1 MKNVTIAIDDETY
14 RSARIRAAE
23 LGTSLSAMVKDYLQ
37 GLAVEPPVTG
47 VREMPMPFIAEPA
60 AKPLTE
66 GGPPYLVNGKR
77 IYTKDGKPRQPG
89 AFKGVSGAINDLD
102 EWPPEMLAFF
112 EKLQS
117 DPLDDGFDALP

>member
-23 LGTSLSAMVKDYLQ
+23 LGTSLSAMVKDYLL
-37 GLAVEPPVTG
+37 GLTVEPPVTG

-60 AKPLTE
+60 VKPLTE
-66 GGPPYLVNGKR
+66 GGPSYLVNGKR

-89 AFKGVSGAINDLD
+89 AFKGVSRAVDDLD

-117 DPLDDGFDALP
+117 DPFDDGFDALP